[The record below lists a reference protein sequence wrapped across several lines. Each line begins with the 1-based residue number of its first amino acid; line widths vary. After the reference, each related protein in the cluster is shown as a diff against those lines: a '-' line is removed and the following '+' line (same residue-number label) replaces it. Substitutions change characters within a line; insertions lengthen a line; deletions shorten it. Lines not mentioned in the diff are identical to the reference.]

1 MKRRGMETASGW
13 LHSLLLAVFFF
24 LGVLSGIGCAA
35 RVPEGVS
42 GELSRYLSA
51 YLDAVRQQAAPVPGI
66 RQLAAA
72 YFWGPAAAFF
82 CGFSA
87 VGVLLLP
94 LLAMAC
100 GFFPA
105 YTVSCLT
112 AAFGSRG
119 VWLAAALFGLRYLV
133 VIPCFFLLAAPSLRT
148 ASARL
153 RFQSRPADAESRRG
167 WLHFACVC
175 LVLLLGGWVDFRLSP
190 WFLRLLLEPIFS

>member
-1 MKRRGMETASGW
+1 METASGW

-87 VGVLLLP
+87 VG
-94 LLAMAC
+94 
-100 GFFPA
+100 A

-119 VWLAAALFGLRYLV
+119 VWLAAALFGLR
-133 VIPCFFLLAAPSLRT
+133 
-148 ASARL
+148 
-153 RFQSRPADAESRRG
+153 
-167 WLHFACVC
+167 
-175 LVLLLGGWVDFRLSP
+175 
-190 WFLRLLLEPIFS
+190 